1 MKRTGRFLVMI
12 LCTLHSLAQL
22 DVAIIVLIMQQI
34 RRCRIKWHEPE
45 KMAM

>member
-1 MKRTGRFLVMI
+1 MKRTRRFLVMI
-12 LCTLHSLAQL
+12 PLHSLAQL

-34 RRCRIKWHEPE
+34 RRCRIKMARTGK